1 MAVDD
6 TAPRAPRQGPI
17 ALADLFDAALK
28 DLTPNPNPRAP
39 APMAVPTPAASGDAF
54 LFSGNRHESVP
65 RRLFVDRRLTPLERN
80 AWQVFRLMLNDD
92 GVTTFPTYEQLRPW
106 LASMPCAGQA
116 SHETVA
122 RALTLLRLTRWL
134 RLVRRRR
141 DPKTGRILGNLYV
154 LHDEPLTPFEAMQ
167 LDPDY
172 LGLVS
177 QALTHA
183 AKAVQIVGMNTL
195 REIAED
201 PMLNGRTLPTRLQ
214 VLAQRMARNKWADAS
229 YPQAPVDHESEEGQ
243 DGLLRNFEGPSS
255 ESEAGLKSAPDGSLR
270 NPKEDRTVRMDRIN
284 QVRTVPRAKALQH
297 LRLPERLLR
306 LKDEQQSGAMVALQQ
321 VDESLRQAVLDEW
334 DARCRNSAVRNP
346 AGYLFGIIQKAIHG
360 EFKAWAGEG
369 GSPSMPPAPSPS
381 PHPATA
387 APPAP
392 ASPAPNGPGREVARA
407 YLAKLRSTLGDS

>member
-1 MAVDD
+1 MA
-6 TAPRAPRQGPI
+6 TGGAPRRDGPVALSALFDDALRELVPPAPPTPPAPRG
-17 ALADLFDAALK
+17 AA
-28 DLTPNPNPRAP
+28 
-39 APMAVPTPAASGDAF
+39 AASLAAPVSDGF
-54 LFSGNRHESVP
+54 LYSGNRHESVP
-65 RRLFVDRRLTPLERN
+65 RALFLDRRLTPLERN
-80 AWQVFRLMLNDD
+80 AWQVFRLQLQSD
-92 GVTTFPTYEQLRPW
+92 GVTAFPTYDQLRPY
-106 LASMPCAGQA
+106 LASMPCAAQA

-134 RLVRRRR
+134 SLVRRRR

-243 DGLLRNFEGPSS
+243 DGLLRNLDGPSS
-255 ESEAGLKSAPDGSLR
+255 ESEAGLKPAPDGSLR

-284 QVRTVPRAKALQH
+284 QVRTVPRAKSLQH

-346 AGYLFGIIQKAIHG
+346 AGYLFGIVQKAIRG
-360 EFKAWAGEG
+360 EFKAWAGEA
-369 GSPSMPPAPSPS
+369 GSASTPPAPSS
-381 PHPATA
+381 PPRPA
-387 APPAP
+387 APAP
-392 ASPAPNGPGREVARA
+392 SAPPPPAPNGPGREAARA

>member
-1 MAVDD
+1 MATGGAPRRDGPVALSALFDD
-6 TAPRAPRQGPI
+6 ALRELVPRAPPTPPAPRG
-17 ALADLFDAALK
+17 AAAAL
-28 DLTPNPNPRAP
+28 
-39 APMAVPTPAASGDAF
+39 PAAPVSDGF
-54 LFSGNRHESVP
+54 LYSGNRHESVP
-65 RRLFVDRRLTPLERN
+65 RALFLDRRLTPLERN
-80 AWQVFRLMLNDD
+80 AWQVLRLQLQSD
-92 GVTTFPTYEQLRPW
+92 GVTAFPTYDQLRPY
-106 LASMPCAGQA
+106 LASMPCAAQA

-134 RLVRRRR
+134 SLVRRRR
-141 DPKTGRILGNLYV
+141 DPKTGRILSNLYM

-214 VLAQRMARNKWADAS
+214 VLAQRMARNEWADAS

-243 DGLLRNFEGPSS
+243 DGLLRNLEGPSS

-284 QVRTVPRAKALQH
+284 QVRTVPRAKSLQH

-334 DARCRNSAVRNP
+334 DARCRKSAVRNP
-346 AGYLFGIIQKAIHG
+346 AGYLFGIIQKAMRG

-369 GSPSMPPAPSPS
+369 GSPSTPPAPP
-381 PHPATA
+381 PRPA
-387 APPAP
+387 APAP
-392 ASPAPNGPGREVARA
+392 SAPPPPAPNGPGREAARA

>member
-1 MAVDD
+1 MATGGAPRRDGPVALSALFDD
-6 TAPRAPRQGPI
+6 ALRELVPRAPPTPPAPRG
-17 ALADLFDAALK
+17 AAAAL
-28 DLTPNPNPRAP
+28 
-39 APMAVPTPAASGDAF
+39 PAAPVSDGF
-54 LFSGNRHESVP
+54 LYSGNRHESVP
-65 RRLFVDRRLTPLERN
+65 RALFLDRRLTPLERN
-80 AWQVFRLMLNDD
+80 AWQVLRLQLQSD
-92 GVTTFPTYEQLRPW
+92 GVTAFPTYDQLRPY
-106 LASMPCAGQA
+106 LASMPCAAQA

-134 RLVRRRR
+134 SLVRRRR
-141 DPKTGRILGNLYV
+141 DPKTGRILSNLYM

-172 LGLVS
+172 LGLVG

-214 VLAQRMARNKWADAS
+214 VLAQRMARNEWADAS

-243 DGLLRNFEGPSS
+243 DGLLRNLEGPSS

-284 QVRTVPRAKALQH
+284 QVRTVPRAKSLQH

-334 DARCRNSAVRNP
+334 DARCRKSAVRNP
-346 AGYLFGIIQKAIHG
+346 AGYLFGIIQKAIRG
-360 EFKAWAGEG
+360 EFNAWAGEG
-369 GSPSMPPAPSPS
+369 GSPSTPPAPP
-381 PHPATA
+381 PRPA
-387 APPAP
+387 APAP
-392 ASPAPNGPGREVARA
+392 SAPPPPAPNGPGREAARA

>member
-1 MAVDD
+1 MATGGAPRRDGPVALSALFDD
-6 TAPRAPRQGPI
+6 ALRELVPRAPPTPPAPRG
-17 ALADLFDAALK
+17 AAAAL
-28 DLTPNPNPRAP
+28 
-39 APMAVPTPAASGDAF
+39 PAAPVSDGF
-54 LFSGNRHESVP
+54 LYSGNRHESVP
-65 RRLFVDRRLTPLERN
+65 RALFLDRRLTPLERN
-80 AWQVFRLMLNDD
+80 AWQVFRLQLNDD
-92 GVTTFPTYEQLRPW
+92 GVTAFPTYDQLRPY
-106 LASMPCAGQA
+106 LASMPCAAQA

-134 RLVRRRR
+134 SLVRRRR
-141 DPKTGRILGNLYV
+141 DPKTGRILSNLYV

-214 VLAQRMARNKWADAS
+214 VLAQRMARNEWADAS

-243 DGLLRNFEGPSS
+243 DGLLRNLEGPSS

-284 QVRTVPRAKALQH
+284 QVRTVPRAKSLQH

-334 DARCRNSAVRNP
+334 DARCRKSAVRNP
-346 AGYLFGIIQKAIHG
+346 AGYLFGIIQKAMRG

-369 GSPSMPPAPSPS
+369 GSPSTPPAPP
-381 PHPATA
+381 PRPA
-387 APPAP
+387 APAP
-392 ASPAPNGPGREVARA
+392 SAPPPPAPNGPGREAARA

>member
-134 RLVRRRR
+134 SLVRRRR
-141 DPKTGRILGNLYV
+141 DPKTGRILVRLTLVVRLVARDQFGQRV
-154 LHDEPLTPFEAMQ
+154 SVEPG
-167 LDPDY
+167 D
-172 LGLVS
+172 
-177 QALTHA
+177 
-183 AKAVQIVGMNTL
+183 VQIETIEL
-195 REIAED
+195 QRFQFD
-201 PMLNGRTLPTRLQ
+201 P
-214 VLAQRMARNKWADAS
+214 
-229 YPQAPVDHESEEGQ
+229 
-243 DGLLRNFEGPSS
+243 
-255 ESEAGLKSAPDGSLR
+255 
-270 NPKEDRTVRMDRIN
+270 
-284 QVRTVPRAKALQH
+284 
-297 LRLPERLLR
+297 
-306 LKDEQQSGAMVALQQ
+306 
-321 VDESLRQAVLDEW
+321 
-334 DARCRNSAVRNP
+334 
-346 AGYLFGIIQKAIHG
+346 
-360 EFKAWAGEG
+360 
-369 GSPSMPPAPSPS
+369 
-381 PHPATA
+381 
-387 APPAP
+387 
-392 ASPAPNGPGREVARA
+392 
-407 YLAKLRSTLGDS
+407 

>member
-1 MAVDD
+1 MATGGAPRRDGPVALSALFDD
-6 TAPRAPRQGPI
+6 ALRELVPRAPP
-17 ALADLFDAALK
+17 
-28 DLTPNPNPRAP
+28 TPP
-39 APMAVPTPAASGDAF
+39 APRGAAAASPAAPVSDGF
-54 LFSGNRHESVP
+54 LYSGNRHESVP
-65 RRLFVDRRLTPLERN
+65 RALFLDRRLTPLERN
-80 AWQVFRLMLNDD
+80 AWQVLRLQLQSD
-92 GVTTFPTYEQLRPW
+92 GVTAFPTYDQLRPY
-106 LASMPCAGQA
+106 LASMPCAAQA

-134 RLVRRRR
+134 SLVRRRR
-141 DPKTGRILGNLYV
+141 DPKTGRILSNLYM

-172 LGLVS
+172 LGLVG

-214 VLAQRMARNKWADAS
+214 VLAQRMARNEWADAS

-243 DGLLRNFEGPSS
+243 DGLLRNLEGPSS

-306 LKDEQQSGAMVALQQ
+306 LKDEQQSGALVALQQ

-346 AGYLFGIIQKAIHG
+346 AGYLFGIIQKAIRG

-369 GSPSMPPAPSPS
+369 GSPSTPPAPP
-381 PHPATA
+381 PRPA
-387 APPAP
+387 APAP
-392 ASPAPNGPGREVARA
+392 SAPPPPAPNGPGREAARA

>member
-1 MAVDD
+1 MA
-6 TAPRAPRQGPI
+6 TGGAPRRDGPV
-17 ALADLFDAALK
+17 ALSALFDDALRELVPPASPAAA
-28 DLTPNPNPRAP
+28 RGAAP
-39 APMAVPTPAASGDAF
+39 APAAPVSDAF
-54 LFSGNRHESVP
+54 LYSGNRHESVP
-65 RRLFVDRRLTPLERN
+65 RALFLDRRLTPLERN
-80 AWQVFRLMLNDD
+80 AWQVFRLQLQSD
-92 GVTTFPTYEQLRPW
+92 GVTAFPTYDQLRPY
-106 LASMPCAGQA
+106 LASMPCAAQA

-134 RLVRRRR
+134 SLVRRRR

-154 LHDEPLTPFEAMQ
+154 LHDEPLMPFEAMQ

-214 VLAQRMARNKWADAS
+214 VLAQRMARNEWADAS
-229 YPQAPVDHESEEGQ
+229 YPQEPVDHESEEGQ
-243 DGLLRNFEGPSS
+243 AVLLRNLNGPSS
-255 ESEAGLKSAPDGSLR
+255 ESEAGLKPALDGSLR

-284 QVRTVPRAKALQH
+284 QVRTVPRAKSLQH

-306 LKDEQQSGAMVALQQ
+306 LKDEQQSGALVALQQ

-346 AGYLFGIIQKAIHG
+346 AGYLFGIIQKAIRG

-369 GSPSMPPAPSPS
+369 GSPSTPPAPSP
-381 PHPATA
+381 PPRPA
-387 APPAP
+387 APAP
-392 ASPAPNGPGREVARA
+392 SARPLAPNGPGREAARA

>member
-1 MAVDD
+1 MATGGAPRRDGPVALSELFDEAIQELVPPAALAARG
-6 TAPRAPRQGPI
+6 TAP
-17 ALADLFDAALK
+17 
-28 DLTPNPNPRAP
+28 TS
-39 APMAVPTPAASGDAF
+39 PAAPVSDGF

-65 RRLFVDRRLTPLERN
+65 RTLFLDRRLTPLERN
-80 AWQVFRLMLNDD
+80 AWQVFRLQLNDD
-92 GVTTFPTYEQLRPW
+92 GVTAFPTYDQLRPY
-106 LASMPCAGQA
+106 LASMPCAAQA

-134 RLVRRRR
+134 SLVRRRR

-214 VLAQRMARNKWADAS
+214 VLAQRMARNEWLDAS
-229 YPQAPVDHESEEGQ
+229 YPQEPVDHESEEGQ
-243 DGLLRNFEGPSS
+243 DGLLRNLETPSS
-255 ESEAGLKSAPDGSLR
+255 KSEAGPKPAPDGLLR
-270 NPKEDRTVRMDRIN
+270 NPKEDRTVRMGHIN
-284 QVRTVPRAKALQH
+284 QVRTVPRVKASQH
-297 LRLPERLLR
+297 LCLPERLLR
-306 LKDEQQSGAMVALQQ
+306 LKDEQQSGALVALQQ

-346 AGYLFGIIQKAIHG
+346 AGYLFGIIQKAIRG

-369 GSPSMPPAPSPS
+369 GSPSTPPAPP
-381 PHPATA
+381 PRPA
-387 APPAP
+387 APAP
-392 ASPAPNGPGREVARA
+392 SAPPPPAPNGPGREAARA